1 MDSAGC
7 KGNTALHFAAENAEA
22 DVMEELI
29 GQGLS
34 VRLKNARWAKGFPIS
49 CLIFKPS
56 GETAVHLASGARAN
70 HDDIRHVELL
80 LVAGCNLKKERTNE
94 GCTAVHY
101 AAHSGT
107 KEVGVPSVE

>member
-1 MDSAGC
+1 
-7 KGNTALHFAAENAEA
+7 
-22 DVMEELI
+22 MEELI

-56 GETAVHLASGARAN
+56 GETAVHLASGARG
-70 HDDIRHVELL
+70 HHGDIRHVELL
-80 LVAGCNLKKERTNE
+80 LVAGSNLKKERTNE

-107 KEVGVPSVE
+107 KEVGVPSGEC